1 MRGEMASREAADVVR
16 KRCEGSRGLADE
28 VKRCPCCG
36 TAMKQTDEV
45 SAVQI
50 LTQYQPPADR
60 SPITVARVR
69 SECLNCHH
77 LESSFPLRRH

>member
-1 MRGEMASREAADVVR
+1 MREEMASRGEADVIR
-16 KRCEGSRGLADE
+16 RRCEGSRGLADD

-36 TAMKQTDEV
+36 AAMKQTDEV
-45 SAVQI
+45 SAVPI

-60 SPITVARVR
+60 SPIAVPRVR

-77 LESSFPLRRH
+77 IESGFAVRRH